1 MVVSH
6 IFAQNMTYT
15 KKSNYKVLD
24 YWNHMLE
31 FPNRLD
37 KAVI

>member
-1 MVVSH
+1 
-6 IFAQNMTYT
+6 MTYA
-15 KKSNYKVLD
+15 KNSNYKELD
-24 YWNHMLE
+24 YRNHMLE